1 MDPHLYDMLV
11 ERRQEELEREL
22 ALRRLA
28 HELRDARRALRAA
41 AADPGPARH
50 VAPETPDEPRHRPA
64 LAPLHR
70 PRHA

>member
-41 AADPGPARH
+41 VADPGPARH
-50 VAPETPDEPRHRPA
+50 VAPDESRLRPA